1 MVRVAPITLRL
12 GYRPP
17 LAVAPMLRALRA
29 HAVPGLELHGE
40 GATTHTRVVM
50 GPGGPALATVDL
62 GTGEGEVTLTLRPAD
77 PRDVAHLVVAVRRW
91 LDLDADPGPIA
102 AALGADPLLSPLVA
116 ARPGLRVL
124 GSPDGFECAVLTV
137 LGQQASPAAGRARA
151 GRLVTAYGR
160 PASGGLSGFP
170 GADELA
176 DADPVR
182 LGETVGVSRSRAE
195 SVRALAAAARDGLD
209 LTPRADRRRTRA
221 RLLALPGIG
230 RWTAD
235 VLAVRALGDRDAFAP
250 GDPVLRRALGASDAA
265 AAEARSEAWGPWR
278 AYALFH
284 LWTAAAFARR

>member
-1 MVRVAPITLRL
+1 MARVTPIMLRL

-17 LAVAPMLRALRA
+17 LAVAPMLAALRA
-29 HAVPGLELHGE
+29 HAVPGLELPGG
-40 GATTHTRVVM
+40 GAATHTRVIM
-50 GPGGPALATVDL
+50 GPGGPAVATVDL
-62 GTGEGEVTLTLRPAD
+62 GTGEGELRLTLRPAD
-77 PRDVAHLVVAVRRW
+77 PRDVAHLVVAIRRW

-124 GSPDGFECAVLTV
+124 GSPDGFECAVLAV
-137 LGQQASPAAGRARA
+137 LGQQVSLAAARTFA

-160 PASGGLSGFP
+160 PAAGGLSGFP
-170 GADELA
+170 DAGELA
-176 DADPVR
+176 DGDPVR
-182 LGETVGVSRSRAE
+182 LRETVGITRARAA
-195 SVRALAAAARDGLD
+195 SLSALATAARDGLD

-235 VLAVRALGDRDAFAP
+235 VIAVRALGDRDAFVP
-250 GDPVLRRALGASDAA
+250 GDLVLQRALAAPDAA
-265 AAEARSEAWGPWR
+265 AAEARGEAWRPWR

-284 LWTAAAFARR
+284 LWTAEAFA